1 MKEKNNSNIVE
12 GVKKIAL
19 AAYGLLTIAVCA
31 GVWNANKESAICWGA
46 GVLLIC
52 NALCIVSLWKKA
64 TPKPEKKEENK
75 K

>member
-1 MKEKNNSNIVE
+1 MNDNKSNIIE
-12 GVKKIAL
+12 GAKKIAL

-31 GVWNANKESAICWGA
+31 GVWNTNKESAICWGA

-64 TPKPEKKEENK
+64 TPKKEDE
-75 K
+75 